1 VTNTEGELIM
11 TEQKKGMEQTTNKV
25 NIVGILVKNGLEKRN
40 VGEENEGISGDL
52 VLRTSDG
59 SEHEINYFTNK
70 YKKDENKNFTN
81 DISKMYTGYETII
94 EEYQSLENS
103 ETPDIISVGFGEFS
117 ANDFVSQK
125 DGSIVSTSKI
135 RGKFANRLTAQ
146 EIEITPQVA
155 TFEVSGI
162 ITKLCEETYKNES
175 TGNGTVM
182 LDIIGY
188 GGTIIPVRFTIPE
201 ELVTPFGSVGF
212 YQDGT
217 AKLSGKIINTKVSE
231 TITEKQAFGADLVKT
246 VTVTKKRNEICGG
259 SPLGTIYDLKITDDE
274 YSASK
279 AKRRLHLDEVKNK
292 KNNQGQSNTETTTQ
306 TAFTN
311 QPPVN
316 NPFANPFVKK

>member
-1 VTNTEGELIM
+1 M
-11 TEQKKGMEQTTNKV
+11 EQKKGMEQTINKV

-40 VGEENEGISGDL
+40 IGEENEGISGDL
-52 VLRTSDG
+52 VIRTIDG
-59 SEHEINYFTNK
+59 SEHEVNYFTNK
-70 YKKDENKNFTN
+70 YKKDPNDNKQFTS
-81 DISKMYTGYETII
+81 DISKMYIGYETII
-94 EEYQSLENS
+94 EDYQSLEHS
-103 ETPDIISVGFGEFS
+103 ETPDVISVGFGEFS

-125 DGSIVSTSKI
+125 DGSIVSTNKI
-135 RGKFANRLTAQ
+135 RGKFANRLTPQ

-162 ITKLCEETYKNES
+162 ITKICEETYKNES
-175 TGNGTVM
+175 TGNRTVM

-188 GGTIIPVRFTIPE
+188 GGTIVPVRFTIPS
-201 ELVTPFGSVGF
+201 ELVTPFASVGF

-217 AKLSGKIINTKVSE
+217 AKLSGKVINTKVSE

-259 SPLGTIYDLKITDDE
+259 SPLGTIYDLKITDEE

-279 AKRRLHLDEVKNK
+279 SKRRLHLEEVKNK
-292 KNNQGQSNTETTTQ
+292 KKGESPTSTQAPQ
-306 TAFTN
+306 TAFTS

-316 NPFANPFVKK
+316 NPFANPFAKK